1 MKRAWG
7 RVSSASLA
15 SEEKRAVKFDQ
26 QENYS
31 KQRKLLKQSD
41 QTNIKGQ
48 SLPRVT
54 ARVLPLSHEIIIGL
68 FNLH

>member
-1 MKRAWG
+1 MKRAWV

-15 SEEKRAVKFDQ
+15 SEKRAVIFDQ

-48 SLPRVT
+48 MLPRVT
-54 ARVLPLSHEIIIGL
+54 ARVLPLNHENIDGL